1 MYQNTRKIAV
11 ITGDLVNSTELGPD
25 RIEQAFVALEDCAEM
40 QAEWYG
46 ASLHFTRHRGDGW
59 QVIIARPNMALRSA
73 LAFRAALRAKGNEFD
88 SYMGIAE
95 GKVVGDI
102 GSDLNAE
109 TAEVF
114 TASGRNLTSESEFL
128 SGQRIKYKIDARA
141 GLILL
146 DKITQGWTPK
156 QAATVLLFLDP
167 NKKLTQE
174 EASETLDTTHQNVS
188 KLLRTAS
195 FKEIKYILSYIED
208 QLND

>member
-11 ITGDLVNSTELGPD
+11 ITGDLVNSTELGSD
-25 RIEQAFVALEDCAEM
+25 KIKNAFDALKDCAKT
-40 QAEWYG
+40 QADWYG
-46 ASLHFTRHRGDGW
+46 APLHFTRNRGDGW
-59 QVIIARPNMALRSA
+59 QVIIAIPNMALRSA
-73 LAFRAALRAKGNEFD
+73 LAFRAALRAKGKEFD

-109 TAEVF
+109 TEEVF
-114 TASGRNLTSESEFL
+114 IASGRNLTSESEFL
-128 SGQRIKYKIDARA
+128 SGQRIKYKIDAGA

-156 QAATVLLFLDP
+156 QAATVLLFLNP
-167 NKKLTQE
+167 NKKITQE

-195 FKEIKYILSYIED
+195 FKEIKFMLNHIED